1 MESVLRGFATYL
13 FVWIIFRL
21 AGKRA
26 LSETTTFDFVLL
38 LIISETTQSALTDT
52 DNSLTNAFLLI
63 VTLVGLDIGLTWLC
77 FRFSALNKF
86 MNSEPVLIVKNGE
99 LMHQRMKRARVQV
112 DDILTAAREH
122 HGLEHMKDIKF
133 AILEQHGG
141 ISIVP
146 KESKS

>member
-1 MESVLRGFATYL
+1 MDSILRGFATYI
-13 FVWIIFRL
+13 FVWLIFRL

-63 VTLVGLDIGLTWLC
+63 ITLVGLDIGLTWLS
-77 FRFSALNKF
+77 FRSPVLNKI
-86 MNSEPVLIVKNGE
+86 MNSEPVLIVKDGE
-99 LMHQRMKRARVQV
+99 IMYQRMKRARVQI
-112 DDILTAAREH
+112 DDILAAAREK
-122 HGLEHMKDIKF
+122 HGLENMKDIKF

-146 KESKS
+146 KESKG